1 MDNSPIL
8 FAIDQRRDN
17 VDNQRDRGKYNDKM
31 KWNSANLNS
40 KGRDPFLL
48 FFNSKKLFTTQSRAS
63 RSSIFSSTRGSLA
76 R

>member
-17 VDNQRDRGKYNDKM
+17 VDNQRDRKKYNNKI

-40 KGRDPFLL
+40 EDRDPFFL
-48 FFNSKKLFTTQSRAS
+48 
-63 RSSIFSSTRGSLA
+63 IF
-76 R
+76 